1 MGIVAEAGRRSGKV
15 VYNLPSDTCWL
26 PLVRAELLL
35 REFRKFWTATAA
47 SVAPSAALRSS

>member
-1 MGIVAEAGRRSGKV
+1 MGIVTDAGRRSGKV

-26 PLVRAELLL
+26 PLARAELPW

-47 SVAPSAALRSS
+47 SVAPGAALRSS